1 MSITKYQK
9 FTAQEIHRG
18 EIKNA
23 PYNPRQISPKGRA
36 KLKKNIKQRG
46 LLETL
51 VWNKLTGNL
60 VSGHQRLAIL
70 DELEGSGDYSLTV
83 AVVELDEKQEK
94 EQNIF
99 FNSTT
104 VQGFFDFD
112 KLNLMLDEID
122 PFDAGFDEADL
133 HIIGYDLAASAL
145 ITPAQA
151 QAEQEIDDFFSGDD
165 EGDEPASAED
175 IKAAKQR
182 IKDGA
187 AERMDE
193 GERYVSILFDSY
205 QKKAQFM
212 KSLGLPP
219 DDLFVKYDIF
229 KARQP

>member
-1 MSITKYQK
+1 MLSKYQK
-9 FTAQEIHRG
+9 FTAQEIHRR

-51 VWNKLTGNL
+51 VWNKMTGNL

-70 DELEGSGDYSLTV
+70 DELERTDDYSLTV
-83 AVVELDEKQEK
+83 AVVELDEKQEM
-94 EQNIF
+94 EQNVF

-133 HIIGYDLAASAL
+133 HIIGYDIGASAL

-151 QAEQEIDDFFSGDD
+151 QAEEDIGEFFDDGDD
-165 EGDEPASAED
+165 RPAPAPADD

-182 IKDGA
+182 IKDQA

-193 GERYVSILFDSY
+193 GERYVSILFSSY
-205 QKKAQFM
+205 QDKARWM
-212 KSLGLPP
+212 KSLGLPA
-219 DDLFVKYDIF
+219 DDLFVKYEIF
-229 KARQP
+229 KARLP